1 MTNIIDLSTKSAPG
15 ETLSASEDDS
25 RTYQE
30 LKMRNLVCIQLREI
44 SILGLT
50 DKDVDFDIIAFVTV
64 SLKNPFVVTVSA
76 GEISMTPYFAF
87 APSVV
92 ATFNTI
98 HIEAYIAQDRLP
110 PELIQEYAKRQEEGM
125 CRETMS

>member
-1 MTNIIDLSTKSAPG
+1 MTNIIDLSTKNALG
-15 ETLSASEDDS
+15 ENPSVPEDES

-30 LKMRNLVCIQLREI
+30 LKMRNLVCLQLREL
-44 SILGLT
+44 SIVGAT
-50 DKDVDFDIIAFVTV
+50 DKDIDFDLVAFATV

-98 HIEAYIAQDRLP
+98 HIEAYIAQDKLP
-110 PELIQEYAKRQEEGM
+110 PKLIQEYARRQEEDA
-125 CRETMS
+125 CIETLS